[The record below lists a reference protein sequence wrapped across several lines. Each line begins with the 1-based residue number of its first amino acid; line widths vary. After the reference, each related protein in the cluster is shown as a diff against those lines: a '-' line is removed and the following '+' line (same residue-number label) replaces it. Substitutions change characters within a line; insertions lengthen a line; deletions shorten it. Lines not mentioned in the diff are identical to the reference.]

1 MNYSNKKS
9 ALNGLVPTIRERKIV
24 GINLNFIDKTSVL
37 ASVSA
42 GFLNEKSDGR
52 VHAILAKLANA

>member
-1 MNYSNKKS
+1 M
-9 ALNGLVPTIRERKIV
+9 
-24 GINLNFIDKTSVL
+24 GINLNFIDKTCVL

>member
-24 GINLNFIDKTSVL
+24 EINLNFIDKIGVL
-37 ASVSA
+37 SSVSA
-42 GFLNEKSDGR
+42 GFLNE
-52 VHAILAKLANA
+52 